1 VVAIRSQDA
10 DAYVARP
17 DPRRPVVLVYGPDA
31 GLVRERVEALLGG
44 GKTDAS
50 DPFSVVTLE
59 GDLLAADPGRLA
71 DEARTIGL
79 FGGRRL
85 VHVRAGSRGFQ
96 DALESL
102 LADPPQDTLVVI
114 EAGDLR
120 KTAPLRK
127 LTESSP
133 AAAAIPCYADSAR
146 DLTRLIERAARDAG
160 VTVDAEAREALLE
173 LLGGDRLATRSELDK
188 LLTYAG
194 GKGRIGFA
202 DVQAVVADSSALALD
217 DIVDAAAAGEPESA
231 LAALAKARAAGIA
244 AGSVIGAII
253 RHVAALHKL
262 SLNVER
268 GERPAKVVAD
278 QRVHFRRQAS
288 FQRALER
295 LGSASL
301 ERVLVGLA
309 ASALAARRSPSLA
322 EAIAEREVIALS
334 RRRPA

>member
-96 DALESL
+96 ESL